1 VPIEKKLLWW
11 AAGAT
16 LAGGVAGYFGWRER
30 KARAD
35 AKEARTK
42 REFVQGAAYADVGG
56 LHREKAI
63 LREVVEQP
71 MRDPGLYERLGVKAH
86 RGILLAGPPGCGK
99 TLLARAVAQ
108 ESGAYFEVVAGPEI
122 LSKWVGESEA
132 NLRSV
137 FHRAREKAPAIVF
150 LDELDA
156 IAPRR
161 AGLHQ
166 HHEVSLVTQL
176 LTLMDGMEGFPNV
189 IVIGATNAP
198 DSIDAA
204 LRRPGR
210 FDYEVRIG
218 MPNAE
223 ERAEILQVH
232 TRMMPLAADVDLADV
247 AAQTAGYTGADL
259 AALAREAAMD
269 ALRRARSPEPGPP
282 IAAASLIVTYAD
294 FMSGME
300 KVEPWFR
307 RIDGGRA

>member
-1 VPIEKKLLWW
+1 MVDKKLLWW

-16 LAGGVAGYFGWRER
+16 LAAGLAGVVAWKER
-30 KARAD
+30 KARAKD
-35 AKEARTK
+35 TRAKRS
-42 REFVQGAAYADVGG
+42 RMHGAAYADIGG

-63 LREVVEQP
+63 LREVVELP
-71 MRDPGLYERLGVKAH
+71 LRDPGLYARLGVKAH

-108 ESGAYFEVVAGPEI
+108 ESAAYFEMIAGPEI

-132 NLRSV
+132 NLRAV
-137 FHRAREKAPAIVF
+137 FHRARENAPAVVL

-161 AGLHQ
+161 TVLHE
-166 HHEVSLVTQL
+166 HHDVSLVTQL
-176 LTLMDGMEGFPNV
+176 LTLMDGLEAFPDV
-189 IVIGATNAP
+189 VVIGATNSP
-198 DSIDAA
+198 DSLDAA

-218 MPNAE
+218 MPNGE
-223 ERAEILQVH
+223 ERREILEVH
-232 TRMMPLAADVDLADV
+232 TRVMPLAPDVSLVDI

-269 ALRRARSPEPGPP
+269 ALRRTRTPEAGPP
-282 IAAASLIVTYAD
+282 ATTATLVVTYAD
-294 FMSGME
+294 FMTALD

>member
-1 VPIEKKLLWW
+1 MDKKVLWW

-16 LAGGVAGYFGWRER
+16 IAGGVAGYVAWRER
-30 KARAD
+30 KARQQAR
-35 AKEARTK
+35 EARTK
-42 REFVQGAAYADVGG
+42 KEFVQGAAYADVGG
-56 LHREKAI
+56 LHREKAL
-63 LREVVEQP
+63 LREVVELP
-71 MRDPGLYERLGVKAH
+71 MRDPDMYARLGVKAH

-99 TLLARAVAQ
+99 TLLARAVAT
-108 ESGAYFEVVAGPEI
+108 ESGAHFEVVAGPEI

-161 AGLHQ
+161 SSLHQ

-176 LTLMDGMEGFPNV
+176 LTLMDGLEGFPDV

-218 MPNAE
+218 MPNSE
-223 ERAEILQVH
+223 ERREILEVH
-232 TRMMPLAADVDLADV
+232 TRSMPLGPDVDLADI

-259 AALAREAAMD
+259 AAVAREAAME
-269 ALRRARSPEPGPP
+269 ALRRARTPENGPP
-282 IAAASLIVTYAD
+282 VPAASLVVSYKD
-294 FMSGME
+294 FMSAMD

>member
-1 VPIEKKLLWW
+1 MIDKKVFWW

-16 LAGGVAGYFGWRER
+16 LAGGLAGYVAWRER
-30 KARAD
+30 KARQEQR
-35 AKEARTK
+35 EARTK
-42 REFVQGAAYADVGG
+42 RSFVQGAAYADVGG

-71 MRDPGLYERLGVKAH
+71 MRDPDVYARLGVKAH

-108 ESGAYFEVVAGPEI
+108 ESGAHFEVVAGPEI

-132 NLRSV
+132 NLRMV
-137 FHRAREKAPAIVF
+137 FHRARDRAPSIIF

-161 AGLHQ
+161 SGLQQ

-176 LTLMDGMEGFPNV
+176 LTLMDGLEGFPNV

-198 DSIDAA
+198 DSIDGA

-218 MPNAE
+218 MPNGE
-223 ERAEILQVH
+223 ERREILQVH
-232 TRMMPLAADVDLADV
+232 TRAMPLAPDVDLADL

-259 AALAREAAMD
+259 AAVAREAAMD
-269 ALRRARSPEPGPP
+269 ALRRARTPGSGPP
-282 IAAASLIVTYAD
+282 IAPGSLLVTYQD
-294 FMSGME
+294 FMSAMD